1 MMTLS
6 QAEQAVNGL
15 QLGEDVHFSSVCSDS
30 RKLKQGDLFIA
41 LQGEYFDGYEYIAQ
55 AIKCGAVAAIVNR
68 KSYEANGIGEKYSRF
83 PMLVVEDTRLAL
95 GQLAAYWRKQFV
107 IPLVAITGSN
117 GKTTVK
123 EMLASIL
130 RVAAGK
136 VSAVLATVGNLN
148 NDIGMPLTLLR
159 LGTEHRY
166 AVIEIGMNHPGEID
180 ALTRIASPD
189 VALINNAGDAHLESL
204 GSVYAVAEAKGEIFT
219 GLREK
224 GTAIINSDDVNA
236 PLWRLLVGGNSLL
249 EFGFGRQ
256 ADVSG
261 QWQSNESGMQIKVQ
275 TPQGNFTATLHI
287 LGEHNACNALAA
299 TAAAIALNIPL
310 ETIALGLE
318 QFTGVV
324 GRLQRKATSHGGM
337 LIDDTYNANPASV
350 RAAIGVLAQIPGER
364 VLVLGDMG
372 ELGEQ
377 AAMLHTEIGSEVRK
391 AGIEKLYTLGTLSAN
406 AAKAFGGGRH
416 FDCIENLQFAL
427 ENELDRNAAVLVK
440 GSRFMKME
448 RVVQFLQAGTANDA
462 SRLKERSCS

>member
-224 GTAIINSDDVNA
+224 GTAIINSDDVNFDELDA
-236 PLWRLLVGGNSLL
+236 LISKVSNLNS
-249 EFGFGRQ
+249 G
-256 ADVSG
+256 
-261 QWQSNESGMQIKVQ
+261 
-275 TPQGNFTATLHI
+275 
-287 LGEHNACNALAA
+287 
-299 TAAAIALNIPL
+299 
-310 ETIALGLE
+310 
-318 QFTGVV
+318 
-324 GRLQRKATSHGGM
+324 
-337 LIDDTYNANPASV
+337 Y
-350 RAAIGVLAQIPGER
+350 
-364 VLVLGDMG
+364 VLG
-372 ELGEQ
+372 
-377 AAMLHTEIGSEVRK
+377 A
-391 AGIEKLYTLGTLSAN
+391 LGTL
-406 AAKAFGGGRH
+406 
-416 FDCIENLQFAL
+416 IEIIEMQLWPHQVHLN
-427 ENELDRNAAVLVK
+427 
-440 GSRFMKME
+440 SS
-448 RVVQFLQAGTANDA
+448 GTFC
-462 SRLKERSCS
+462 LTFIGC